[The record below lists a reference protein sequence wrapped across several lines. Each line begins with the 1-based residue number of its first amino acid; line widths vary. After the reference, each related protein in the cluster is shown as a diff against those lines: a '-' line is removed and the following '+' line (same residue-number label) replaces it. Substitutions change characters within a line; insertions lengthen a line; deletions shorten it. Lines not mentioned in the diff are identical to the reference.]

1 MEVVNDQLSGLSPLL
16 RLPETTF
23 QLLENPARHRYALLL
38 QSKFRD
44 FLDDKIDEVKSL
56 ALRWVQAD
64 LREEAEVAV
73 ISFG

>member
-1 MEVVNDQLSGLSPLL
+1 MEVVNDQLSGLSPLR
-16 RLPETTF
+16 RLPETIF
-23 QLLENPARHRYALLL
+23 HLVENPARHRYVLLL